1 MHLDQPSA
9 IEGPQ
14 EPRAA
19 KVIEGTGGSAA
30 EQVTKVPAQGR
41 GASGQ
46 VPVGRQEILA
56 VTHELPPSMLGDI
69 RWWALAIEA
78 RNPFEPIQRNAM
90 DLQLGGCAL
99 RLHCGERN
107 LIGFRTRYGG
117 LSRG

>member
-41 GASGQ
+41 GASSQ
-46 VPVGRQEILA
+46 VPVGRQEVLA
-56 VTHELPPSMLGDI
+56 VIHELPPAMLGDI

-78 RNPFEPIQRNAM
+78 RNPFEPMQRDAM
-90 DLQLGGCAL
+90 ALQLEGCVL
-99 RLHCGERN
+99 RFYCGERHV
-107 LIGFRTRYGG
+107 IAFRTRYGG